1 MKKQVTLGVQ
11 GLTDLE
17 NYLKQYER
25 AIKETRKALVDELCV
40 TGEALLAEYS
50 PVEDHELKSSTA
62 SLVQHG
68 PKTSRGVL
76 FQSAPHAPFV
86 EFGTGLVGSQSPHPD
101 SSEYGWAYDTNSHGA
116 DGWYYYDPDQDRVRW
131 TKGQVASCQHLK
143 TAVDLRSVT
152 GKVAKELLQRGMK
165 S

>member
-25 AIKETRKALVDELCV
+25 AIKQTRKELVDELCV

-76 FQSAPHAPFV
+76 FQAAPHAPFV

-101 SSEYGWAYDTNSHGA
+101 SQDEPTNRA
-116 DGWYYYDPDQDRVRW
+116 
-131 TKGQVASCQHLK
+131 
-143 TAVDLRSVT
+143 
-152 GKVAKELLQRGMK
+152 
-165 S
+165 